1 MRARERES
9 VTRASEQERES
20 KMDRVERRRGEG
32 GREGGRKRQRERERE
47 GGGRKGW
54 GGGGDTCAARSCDSR
69 EEIAFFS
76 CLGFR
81 VWGLGFRVWGLGFGV

>member
-54 GGGGDTCAARSCDSR
+54 GGGGAIPAQLEAVIRGR
-69 EEIAFFS
+69 RLHFS
-76 CLGFR
+76 A
-81 VWGLGFRVWGLGFGV
+81 V